1 LRIEDLLLFDCSL
14 LQASLSPLPPVESFG
29 TIESGLAAACTT
41 LTQRERS
48 SWRTTP
54 VRCVRACVR
63 ACMPRRVHDDAQVCM
78 IHIWS
83 SAALRL
89 MAPLGDPLSICFL
102 FVPSLSWQITIA
114 REKHP
119 GEQDPHIV
127 CACVRV
133 LLPLL
138 YSHYC
143 RASPWV
149 ASGAISQ
156 TITSGLAIHSISTW
170 AGTAYSMSGAAT
182 ER

>member
-1 LRIEDLLLFDCSL
+1 MLTAAGQSEPASSGGIIRNNRIWFGGGLHNFDT
-14 LQASLSPLPPVESFG
+14 AREIIMENN
-29 TIESGLAAACTT
+29 TCT
-41 LTQRERS
+41 
-48 SWRTTP
+48 
-54 VRCVRACVR
+54 VRACVR
-63 ACMPRRVHDDAQVCM
+63 ACVPRRVHDDAQVCM

-89 MAPLGDPLSICFL
+89 MAPPGDPLSICFL
-102 FVPSLSWQITIA
+102 FVPSLSWQIAIA